1 MSLPAPKLE
10 ARAEQEMDS
19 FAQVQSRMSDDIAKE
34 ILEEMKKQKWSE
46 KRWLDYI
53 AAMYERMN
61 NHLRQQIPTRPPPI
75 PTNVS

>member
-19 FAQVQSRMSDDIAKE
+19 FAQVQSRMSDD
-34 ILEEMKKQKWSE
+34 MDDMDNWSE

-53 AAMYERMN
+53 AEMYERMN
-61 NHLRQQIPTRPPPI
+61 KALRQQIPTRPPPI